1 MTRAPA
7 KREPDGQSA
16 EAMASA
22 TARATGP
29 ASVTMAAVTMA
40 AVTKAAFA
48 LAIFVTLATAAPD
61 AEARPQISSG
71 VTTGAALTDLRADN
85 APRLA
90 YHLGAR
96 LEVLLL
102 RNAPRDMAI
111 GPYIDVATAAFD
123 TFETGGGVSW
133 LVPAGATAFVFSG
146 GAFARTSRFGWEPG
160 LAGTIFWGS
169 RSYNFHSRYALA
181 AGLFAQGRYGLGD
194 GKQADAILGV
204 QLDLEYLALPFVL
217 AYGAIAH

>member
-1 MTRAPA
+1 M
-7 KREPDGQSA
+7 
-16 EAMASA
+16 AMATTRTYATANRVTAPEAKATEKS
-22 TARATGP
+22 TARAT
-29 ASVTMAAVTMA
+29 
-40 AVTKAAFA
+40 AFA
-48 LAIFVTLATAAPD
+48 AGLAAFVTLATAASD
-61 AEARPQISSG
+61 ANARPQISSG

-111 GPYIDVATAAFD
+111 GPYVDVATAAFD

-160 LAGTIFWGS
+160 LTGTIFWGS
-169 RSYNFHSRYALA
+169 RSYNFHSSYALA